1 MSVSPALPLL
11 LWPADRL
18 DQALNAAGGGR
29 WEAGAPPGL
38 GIGARGGRLDA
49 RASALLEVEIE
60 EVEVPWPDLDR
71 ALPSL
76 APAVLQLASPG
87 AGLLVLLRGP
97 GGWVVAVG
105 PDGRRQRM
113 AAARLTAEL
122 RREAARPLVAS
133 VDAVLGGLAL
143 LPRRRRR
150 ARRALLA
157 AQLGAGTGLTAHV
170 LTPRAAGLRGARLA
184 LPVAALVAALA
195 VWQVVALASWILLG
209 RGVLRGGLEA
219 AWLTAW
225 TLLLGTLAL
234 AQAGELAAAAVVG
247 HRAAMWLRRRLF
259 AALVAL
265 GPDRQRGE
273 GTGRLLGRLLAAEAL
288 ERALLGAG
296 PAALVAAVELAG
308 SFAVLAHGARAAA
321 HLELLAAALASAVL
335 LAAGHQRELAACA
348 AAQLDATDTLVE
360 AMAGHRT
367 RLAEGDGHLAAGED
381 LACAGYHA
389 RVRQVGRWEIG
400 LRTVLPRVWLL
411 AGVVAMAAAAGGTAA
426 PGRLAA
432 SLGGLLLARA
442 GLGRLAWALCEMSR
456 GRIAAR
462 QGAPILAGS
471 PAGAA
476 ATAGGAA
483 SGGPMLSE
491 APRGV
496 ARLVEARG
504 VTCNAPDGSRSV
516 ISAAS
521 LEILPGERVL
531 LDGPSGAGKS
541 TLAAVLAAH
550 RRPDSGLLLLWGL
563 DLATRG
569 DAGWRRGVVAVPQ
582 LHENH
587 LFADT
592 LAFNLL
598 LGRGWPATS
607 SDLAEAEAVCRE
619 LGLGRL
625 LERLP
630 AGLEERI
637 GEAGWQL
644 SDGEASR
651 VCLAR
656 ALLQA
661 PDLLILDESLA
672 ALDPETRL
680 RVLEVVGRRAGTLVL
695 IAHGDP
701 ELVGDVIRAELLAA
715 ARRTEARTSGRLED
729 PQSLS

>member
-1 MSVSPALPLL
+1 MRGSASPALGGL

-18 DQALNAAGGGR
+18 AEALEAAGGGCR
-29 WEAGAPPGL
+29 EASAPPGL
-38 GIGARGGRLDA
+38 GIGARGAGLEA
-49 RASALLEVEIE
+49 RAADLLEGEIE
-60 EVEVPWPDLDR
+60 VVEVPWLDLGC

-76 APAVLQLASPG
+76 APAVLQLPGPG
-87 AGLLVLLRGP
+87 AGLLVVLRGR
-97 GGWVVAVG
+97 GGGVVAVR

-113 AAARLTAEL
+113 GTARLAAEL
-122 RREAARPLVAS
+122 RQEATRPLVAS
-133 VDAVLGGLAL
+133 VDALVGGLAL
-143 LPRRRRR
+143 VPRRRRR

-157 AQLGAGTGLTAHV
+157 AQLEAGAGLTVHV
-170 LTPRAAGLRGARLA
+170 LTPRAAGLRGAGLA
-184 LPVAALVAALA
+184 LPAAALVAALA
-195 VWQVVALASWILLG
+195 AWQAVALASWILLG
-209 RGVLRGGLEA
+209 RGVLRGGLET

-225 TLLLGTLAL
+225 ALLLGSLAL
-234 AQAGELAAAAVVG
+234 AQAGELAAAAVAG

-265 GPDRQRGE
+265 GPDRLRGE
-273 GTGRLLGRLLAAEAL
+273 GTGRLLGRVLAAEAL
-288 ERALLGAG
+288 ERALLAAG

-308 SFAVLAHGARAAA
+308 AVAVLAHGACGAA
-321 HLELLAAALASAVL
+321 HVALLAAALASAVL
-335 LAAGHQRELAACA
+335 LAAGHQRELGACA
-348 AAQLDATDTLVE
+348 AAQLEATDTLVE
-360 AMAGHRT
+360 AVAGHRT
-367 RLAEGDGHLAAGED
+367 RLAEGVGHLAAAED

-389 RVRQVGRWEIG
+389 RVREVGRWEIG

-411 AGVVAMAAAAGGTAA
+411 AGLVAVAAAEGGRAA

-442 GLGRLAWALCEMSR
+442 GIGRLGWALCEMSR

-462 QGAPILAGS
+462 EVAPILAGS
-471 PAGAA
+471 QAGRAA
-476 ATAGGAA
+476 MAGGAA
-483 SGGPMLSE
+483 GGGPPCSE
-491 APRGV
+491 ARHGG

-504 VTCNAPDGSRSV
+504 VTCSAPDGSRSV

-541 TLAAVLAAH
+541 TLAGVLAAH
-550 RRPDSGLLLLWGL
+550 RRLDSGLLLLWGL
-563 DLATRG
+563 DLATLG

-598 LGRGWPATS
+598 LGRGWPATAG
-607 SDLAEAEAVCRE
+607 DLAPAAAVCRE
-619 LGLGRL
+619 LGLGPL
-625 LERLP
+625 LDRLP
-630 AGLEERI
+630 AGLEQRI

-651 VCLAR
+651 VCVAR

-695 IAHGDP
+695 IAHG
-701 ELVGDVIRAELLAA
+701 
-715 ARRTEARTSGRLED
+715 
-729 PQSLS
+729 